1 MKQYINVKRDT
12 SIQEKK
18 TFRKLLEEAYEIYK
32 IA

>member
-12 SIQEKK
+12 FTQEMK
-18 TFRKLLEEAYEIYK
+18 TFRKLLEEAYEIHK